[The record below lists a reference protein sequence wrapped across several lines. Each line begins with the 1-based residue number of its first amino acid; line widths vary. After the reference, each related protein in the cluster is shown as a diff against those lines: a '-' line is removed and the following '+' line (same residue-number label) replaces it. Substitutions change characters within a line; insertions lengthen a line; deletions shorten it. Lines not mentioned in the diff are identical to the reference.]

1 MFKCLSPE
9 SLGLSAAANELIE
22 PALSNGFKGLE
33 LDIVPF
39 AVLAEH
45 EGLPTARRL
54 LDSAKL
60 KLGYFRLPV
69 ELEAHDV
76 DFKADLEKLKS
87 YAKLAADMNCSRAV
101 TTLAPANDLRPIHQN
116 FEFYRQRLTAVAKAL
131 DEHGILLG
139 IGFCA
144 TADARAD
151 KQFEFI
157 HKFDTMNMLLSMVG
171 AKNIGTAVDLFELWA
186 CGSSFEA
193 VKANAKIAA
202 VFVSDAAAGVSPADA
217 TQAARVLPGE
227 TGAIDTAAALTA
239 LAEAGYDGP
248 IVPRVHIDRFKQ
260 TGRAAIFKMASEKLD
275 AAWKTAGL
283 SPAGKLVAVKR

>member
-39 AVLAEH
+39 AVLAER
-45 EGLPTARRL
+45 EGLQTARRL

-60 KLGYFRLPV
+60 KLGYFRLPLD
-69 ELEAHDV
+69 LEAADA

-87 YAKLAADMNCSRAV
+87 YAKLASDMNCSRAV
-101 TTLAPANDLRPIHQN
+101 TVLAPANDQRPIHQN
-116 FEFYRQRLTAVAKAL
+116 FEFYRQRLTAVAKVL
-131 DEHGILLG
+131 DEHGIMLG

-157 HKFDTMNMLLSMVG
+157 HKFDTMNMLLSMVS
-171 AKNIGTAVDLFELWA
+171 AKNVGITVDLFELWA
-186 CGSSFEA
+186 CGSSIEA
-193 VKANAKIAA
+193 VKANARIVA
-202 VFVSDAAAGVSPADA
+202 VFVSDVAAGVSQADA
-217 TQAARVLPGE
+217 TQTARVLPGE
-227 TGAIDTAAALTA
+227 TGTIDTAAALVA
-239 LAEAGYDGP
+239 LAEAGYEGP
-248 IVPRVHIDRFKQ
+248 ITPRAHTDRFKQ
-260 TGRAAIFKMASEKLD
+260 TGRATIFKTTAEKLD
-275 AAWKTAGL
+275 TAWKAAGL
-283 SPAGKLVAVKR
+283 SPAGKLAAVKR